1 MSYLRPPKPP
11 GSSSFSGDDSG
22 ADVADVAEP
31 VKKSAKRPKRAAK
44 AARRGGLWRGI
55 KEWLQASR
63 LTVFT
68 AMMATLVILG
78 ALVLVPTVGTYVEQ
92 QRQIAL
98 LKEQIAVSEAELA
111 QLEADRD
118 RWSDPVYITT
128 QARER
133 LYFVH
138 PGELVFLISNDL
150 DMDRLREVDVQL
162 SSEISHT
169 ETDWS
174 TQLLRSLVTV
184 GTSGTVTAFD

>member
-1 MSYLRPPKPP
+1 MSSMRPPKLP
-11 GSSSFSGDDSG
+11 GSSAFSGDDLG
-22 ADVADVAEP
+22 ADAAAEAVSEP
-31 VKKSAKRPKRAAK
+31 PKSKRRQKAAK
-44 AARRGGLWRGI
+44 PRRRGGLWQGV
-55 KEWLQASR
+55 KEWLEASR

-68 AMMATLVILG
+68 ALMASLVILG
-78 ALVLVPTVGTYVEQ
+78 ALVLVPTVGTYVDQ

-111 QLEADRD
+111 QLQTDRD

-138 PGELVFLISNDL
+138 PGELVFLIANDI

-162 SSEISHT
+162 NPEISHT

-184 GTSGTVTAFD
+184 GTSGTVTAAD